1 MDYENIIMGSRG
13 FSLSQV
19 GMFYNYEKRKKKNQK
34 GTEEMAQQ
42 INTIVVRAGRLLVGS
57 PESTEKLSRCDHCL
71 QSQRRQ
77 EAETMAPIVWLW
89 NWPAPV

>member
-19 GMFYNYEKRKKKNQK
+19 GMFYNYEKRKKNQK
-34 GTEEMAQQ
+34 GTEEMAQP
-42 INTIVVRAGRLLVGS
+42 INTLVQAERLLVGS

-71 QSQRRQ
+71 QSQCRQ